1 MTTTTLQISSTYL
14 LFKLLFD
21 LLLAVISLIIFGP
34 LMLIV
39 ALMIVLDS
47 KGPSLYRQQRVGQF
61 GKEFTILKFRSMR
74 TDAPNIS
81 TAEME
86 KMAEKPFTRI
96 GPMLRKTSIDE
107 LPQLLNILR
116 GQMSFI
122 GPRPALPSQTD
133 VNTAREE
140 AGVHQVRPGLTG
152 LAQIMGRDELDCA
165 TKVGYDTDYCRN
177 MSLGYDIKIFFQT
190 FKAVFTARG
199 IK

>member
-1 MTTTTLQISSTYL
+1 MTTTTLQISSFYM
-14 LFKLLFD
+14 FIKLVLD
-21 LLLAVISLIIFGP
+21 TLLAIVSLIIFGP
-34 LMLIV
+34 LMLVV

-47 KGPSLYRQQRVGQF
+47 KGPALYRQQRVGQF

-86 KMAEKPFTRI
+86 KLAEIPYTRLGQI
-96 GPMLRKTSIDE
+96 LRKTSIDE

-116 GQMSFI
+116 GEMSFI

-133 VNTAREE
+133 VNTTREE

-152 LAQIMGRDELDCA
+152 LAQIMGRDELDCE
-165 TKVGYDTDYCRN
+165 TKVVYDTKYCRN
-177 MSLGYDIKIFFQT
+177 MSLDYDIKIFFQT
-190 FKAVFTARG
+190 FIAVFTARG

>member
-14 LFKLLFD
+14 FFKQLLD
-21 LLLAVISLIIFGP
+21 LLLAVVSLILFGP
-34 LMLIV
+34 LMLFV

-47 KGPSLYRQQRVGQF
+47 KGPALYRQQRVGQF
-61 GKEFTILKFRSMR
+61 GKEFTIFKFRSMR

-96 GPMLRKTSIDE
+96 GPMLRKTSLDE
-107 LPQLLNILR
+107 LPQLLNILC

-122 GPRPALPSQTD
+122 GPRPALPSQED
-133 VNTAREE
+133 LNAAREK

-152 LAQIMGRDELDCA
+152 LAQIMGRDELDVA
-165 TKVGYDTDYCRN
+165 TKVGYDLDYCRH
-177 MSLGYDIKIFFQT
+177 MSLGNDLKIFFQT
-190 FKAVFTARG
+190 FAAVFSARG
-199 IK
+199 NK